1 MHKSLNAK
9 IQGSAADIMKK
20 AMVDLYK
27 SGVFDEIGIPHLTVH
42 DELDGSIDP
51 AKVGVLKEV
60 QHIMENCCKLEVPM
74 LADPEVSTDWGMKII
89 D

>member
-42 DELDGSIDP
+42 DELDG
-51 AKVGVLKEV
+51 
-60 QHIMENCCKLEVPM
+60 
-74 LADPEVSTDWGMKII
+74 
-89 D
+89 